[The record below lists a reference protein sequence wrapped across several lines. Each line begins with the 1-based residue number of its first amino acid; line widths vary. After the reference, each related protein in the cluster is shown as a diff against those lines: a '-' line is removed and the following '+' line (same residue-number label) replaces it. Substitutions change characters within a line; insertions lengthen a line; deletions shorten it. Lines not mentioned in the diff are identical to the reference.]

1 MQKDYSNEP
10 LGELLAELDKHEEA
24 RAGAPL
30 TQLDYDFFEQIG
42 ERAFEALAKHLLERI
57 QA

>member
-1 MQKDYSNEP
+1 MAKDYSNEP

-30 TQLDYDFFEQIG
+30 TQLDYDFFEQLG
-42 ERAFEALAKHLLERI
+42 ERAFEALTKHLIERV

>member
-1 MQKDYSNEP
+1 MAKDYSNEP
-10 LGELLAELDKHEEA
+10 LGEILAELDKHEEA

-42 ERAFEALAKHLLERI
+42 ERAFEALAQHLSKRV